1 MILATFS
8 QSHQHLF
15 PISFGPTRYL
25 WWDRISRIPEIQRSV
40 KGVEKEVLSLLL
52 LCVVRQKL
60 LCPEFSNCYATQT
73 LLLITF
79 FFFWVCVFTSGPGS
93 FAWVSLDWL
102 WKPKLRKISDIIFQS
117 LPQTR
122 ACFLTSQKVERSS
135 LAISWILFC
144 YSGRTRL
151 AAFSKIS
158 TYPERE
164 TSGLDFPRAS
174 KGQTENQGI

>member
-1 MILATFS
+1 MVGQDF
-8 QSHQHLF
+8 
-15 PISFGPTRYL
+15 
-25 WWDRISRIPEIQRSV
+25 QRSV

-73 LLLITF
+73 PLLITF

>member
-1 MILATFS
+1 MVGQDFQDTWNS
-8 QSHQHLF
+8 EVSKR
-15 PISFGPTRYL
+15 SGKGGPKPFVTLCGQAETIMSWVFQLLRYTNSPL
-25 WWDRISRIPEIQRSV
+25 
-40 KGVEKEVLSLLL
+40 
-52 LCVVRQKL
+52 
-60 LCPEFSNCYATQT
+60 NN
-73 LLLITF
+73 F